1 MATPEELTRRIRER
15 QVAIVDFRFTDLAG
29 RLRHTAVDAASVDEV
44 ILEHG
49 LFIDGSSVPGW
60 RDVSESD
67 LLLRPDLETAFE
79 DPFTAQPT
87 LVFLCEASDPT
98 SETGYERDP
107 RSVARRACEHLR
119 ERGIGD
125 TARLAPEIDFFVFDD
140 VRMELD
146 ATRCGVQ
153 LQASETRTAAGQ
165 SYLGGNPGHRPS
177 PGAGYLAMPPADH
190 LADMRGEMASIL
202 RRLGFARIL
211 HRHGRATSQ
220 CELGFEARPLLEAAD
235 RTQIAKYVAH
245 QVAASYGKSAT
256 FLPKPLVDEPG
267 SALRVNLS
275 LWRGDSN
282 LFAGG
287 GYADLSRTC
296 LSFVAG
302 VLAHMPALG
311 AFTNPTTNS
320 YRRLRPQSDE
330 PVLATYAA
338 FNRSAAIRIPFAA
351 GGRYKRIEVRFPD
364 PSANPYL
371 AFAAILMAGLDG
383 VARKLEPGDAMDRN
397 LYDLRPEEIGDVP
410 RAAGSLEEALAALEA
425 DHGFLLE
432 GDVFPAG
439 LIEGYVEVKRREIE
453 LVARTPHP
461 VEFQLYYG
469 H

>member
-1 MATPEELTRRIRER
+1 MATPEELTRRIRDE
-15 QVAIVDFRFTDLAG
+15 QVKIVDFRFTDLAG
-29 RLRHTAVDAASVDEV
+29 RLRHTAVDAASVDEL
-44 ILEHG
+44 ILGHG

-67 LLLRPDLETAFE
+67 LLLRPDLDSAFT

-107 RSVARRACEHLR
+107 RTVARRASEHLAR
-119 ERGIGD
+119 SGVAE
-125 TARLAPEIDFFVFDD
+125 TARFAPEIDFFVFDD
-140 VRMELD
+140 VRIELD
-146 ATRCGVQ
+146 ATGCGVR
-153 LQASETRTAAGQ
+153 LQASESRTAAAQ
-165 SYLGGNPGHRPS
+165 TYHGGNPGHRPA
-177 PGAGYLAMPPADH
+177 PGAAYLAMPPADH

-202 RRLGFARIL
+202 RQLGFARIL

-235 RTQIAKYVAH
+235 RTQIAKYVAQ

-267 SALRVNLS
+267 SALRINLS
-275 LWRGDSN
+275 LWRESN

-296 LSFVAG
+296 LHFIAG
-302 VLAHMPALG
+302 VLTHMRALN

-320 YRRLRPQSDE
+320 YRRLRPGSDE
-330 PVLATYAA
+330 PVLGTYAA
-338 FNRSAAIRIPFAA
+338 FNRSAAVRIPFAA
-351 GGRYKRIEVRFPD
+351 GGRFKRIEVRFPD

-383 VARKLEPGDAMDRN
+383 IARKLEPGDAMDRN
-397 LYDLRPEEIGDVP
+397 LYDLRPEETAELP
-410 RAAGSLEEALAALEA
+410 QAAGSLGEALAALEA
-425 DHGFLLE
+425 DHAFLLE
-432 GDVFPAG
+432 GDVFSAG
-439 LIEGYVEVKRREIE
+439 LIEGYLEVKRREIE

>member
-1 MATPEELTRRIRER
+1 MPTAEELVRRIREEGFR
-15 QVAIVDFRFTDLAG
+15 IVDFRFTDLAG
-29 RLRHTAVDAASVDEV
+29 RLRHTAVDAESVDPFT
-44 ILEHG
+44 LEHG

-67 LLLRPDLETAFE
+67 LLLRPDLATAFA

-87 LVFLCEASDPT
+87 LVFLCDASDPT

-107 RSVARRACEHLR
+107 RSVARRACEHLVA
-119 ERGIGD
+119 RGIAEL
-125 TARLAPEIDFFVFDD
+125 ARVAPEIDFFVFDD
-140 VRMELD
+140 VRIEID

-153 LQASETRTAAGQ
+153 LQASETRTAAAQ
-165 SYLGGNPGHRPS
+165 SYLGGNPGHRPA
-177 PGAGYLAMPPADH
+177 PGAAYLAMPPADH
-190 LADMRGEMASIL
+190 LADMRAEMANIL
-202 RRLGFARIL
+202 RQLGFSRIL

-235 RTQIAKYVAH
+235 RSQIAKYVAC

-256 FLPKPLVDEPG
+256 FLPKPLLDEPG

-275 LWRGDSN
+275 LWRGDTN

-296 LSFVAG
+296 LHFIAG
-302 VLAHMPALG
+302 VLAHVPALN

-320 YRRLRPQSDE
+320 YKRLRPHSDE

-351 GGRYKRIEVRFPD
+351 SGRFKRIEVRFPD

-383 VARKLEPGDAMDRN
+383 IARKLEPGDAMDRN
-397 LYDLRPEEIGDVP
+397 LYDLRPEEIGDLP

-432 GDVFPAG
+432 GEVFPAS
-439 LIEGYVEVKRREIE
+439 LIEGYLEVKRREIE
-453 LVARTPHP
+453 LVERTPHP